1 MRIIIINEKAIDLKS
16 MGNDT
21 DLKSLTLV
29 LSAPAFKQS
38 KDVFSKFAAFL
49 PVKESLHP
57 KVAKHTAVPAP
68 IPDEAPN
75 KELNDRLNECNS

>member
-1 MRIIIINEKAIDLKS
+1 MDLISIDNNAYVKF
-16 MGNDT
+16 
-21 DLKSLTLV
+21 LTLA

-38 KDVFSKFAAFL
+38 KDVFSKFTAFL

-68 IPDEAPN
+68 IPDEAPKKN
-75 KELNDRLNECNS
+75 